1 MIKSIEHYKSTQIE
15 RDLVFKSA
23 SKNVMELP
31 KLDKISLSLSQKEA
45 LVNNNKLLTPLL
57 LINLISGQKPLVTKS
72 KKSIA
77 QFKLREGKAIG
88 CKVNLRNN
96 NLYIFLEKL
105 LYTILPQIIETRT
118 NKLKVNKTSMNIGI
132 EDISI
137 FTELENQYDLLKNTQ
152 GLTISLDLI
161 NKTKNAQIPFYFF
174 SSLKIP
180 IIFKYTK

>member
-72 KKSIA
+72 KK
-77 QFKLREGKAIG
+77 
-88 CKVNLRNN
+88 
-96 NLYIFLEKL
+96 
-105 LYTILPQIIETRT
+105 
-118 NKLKVNKTSMNIGI
+118 
-132 EDISI
+132 
-137 FTELENQYDLLKNTQ
+137 
-152 GLTISLDLI
+152 
-161 NKTKNAQIPFYFF
+161 
-174 SSLKIP
+174 
-180 IIFKYTK
+180 

>member
-1 MIKSIEHYKSTQIE
+1 MLVSAEIKLRSLEDTDLDFLFSLENDKSIWAVSGTAEPFSLA
-15 RDLVFKSA
+15 DLA
-23 SKNVMELP
+23 NY
-31 KLDKISLSLSQKEA
+31 ISHAKQD
-45 LVNNNKLLTPLL
+45 
-57 LINLISGQKPLVTKS
+57 
-72 KKSIA
+72 IA
-77 QFKLREGKAIG
+77 IAEQFRIVIDWKGKAIG

-105 LYTILPQIIETRT
+105 LYVILPQIIETKT
-118 NKLKVNKTSMNIGI
+118 KKLRVNKTSMNIGI

>member
-1 MIKSIEHYKSTQIE
+1 MIIRIE
-15 RDLVFKSA
+15 
-23 SKNVMELP
+23 
-31 KLDKISLSLSQKEA
+31 
-45 LVNNNKLLTPLL
+45 
-57 LINLISGQKPLVTKS
+57 TKT
-72 KKSIA
+72 K
-77 QFKLREGKAIG
+77 KLR
-88 CKVNLRNN
+88 
-96 NLYIFLEKL
+96 
-105 LYTILPQIIETRT
+105 
-118 NKLKVNKTSMNIGI
+118 VNKTSMNIGI

>member
-1 MIKSIEHYKSTQIE
+1 MIPRLQEQYNKVIIPNMQKKFA
-15 RDLVFKSA
+15 L
-23 SKNVMELP
+23 KNKITVP
-31 KLDKISLSLSQKEA
+31 KLTKVVLNMGLGMDGS
-45 LVNNNKLLTPLL
+45 NKTVLKNC
-57 LINLISGQKPLVTKS
+57 IEDMGLISGQKPLVTKS